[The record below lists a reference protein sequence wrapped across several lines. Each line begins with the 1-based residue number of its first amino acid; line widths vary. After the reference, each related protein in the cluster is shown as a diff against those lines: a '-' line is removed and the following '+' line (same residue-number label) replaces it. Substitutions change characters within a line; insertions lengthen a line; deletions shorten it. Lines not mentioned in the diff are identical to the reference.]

1 MNYEIWIIYGHTKNN
16 ILLQCRCNGILYF
29 FSWYF
34 SLISISYEEHKIPAQ
49 LTAKCLAAV
58 LCKACKTTALLSM
71 TFRLCHCIWVVI
83 CCSSRAS
90 LSWPILH
97 RAFDFVSLSHNASTP
112 VENFIKPENACDIPL
127 CESKHSLLLI
137 FCAVTHIVDR

>member
-34 SLISISYEEHKIPAQ
+34 SLISISYKEPKFPAQ

-58 LCKACKTTALLSM
+58 LCKACKTQLLYCQWHLGFVTAFKLWFVVPPEPPSVGPFCTELLISFLYHTTRPLPLKTSLNQKM
-71 TFRLCHCIWVVI
+71 HVISHCV
-83 CCSSRAS
+83 
-90 LSWPILH
+90 
-97 RAFDFVSLSHNASTP
+97 NQSTP
-112 VENFIKPENACDIPL
+112 YCWYFVL
-127 CESKHSLLLI
+127 WL
-137 FCAVTHIVDR
+137 T

>member
-34 SLISISYEEHKIPAQ
+34 SLISISYKEHKIPAQ

-97 RAFDFVSLSHNASTP
+97 RAFDFVSLYHTTRPLPLKTSLNQKMHVISHCVNQSTP
-112 VENFIKPENACDIPL
+112 YCWYFVL
-127 CESKHSLLLI
+127 WL
-137 FCAVTHIVDR
+137 T

>member
-1 MNYEIWIIYGHTKNN
+1 MNYEIWIIYGRTKNN

-34 SLISISYEEHKIPAQ
+34 SLISISYKEHKIPAQ

-97 RAFDFVSLSHNASTP
+97 RAFDFVSLYHTTHPLLTVDILCCDSHSG
-112 VENFIKPENACDIPL
+112 
-127 CESKHSLLLI
+127 
-137 FCAVTHIVDR
+137 